1 MGFVIWYR
9 VAFLDAENAAPS
21 LRVSNNAL
29 SGEFAVDAD
38 LTVTS
43 WSGPQAEQFT
53 IVLYDLPLEDGER
66 LALRHRRSA
75 AVGPL
80 LVDIRLGYLDR
91 PDQHAEPV
99 LLGAVTSVR
108 AYVSDDG
115 ELLTEVH
122 GQGLAGHRLLRVPF
136 HFGAS
141 GDTPLAELARSI
153 GDRAGV
159 TVVDGGVTGTRPDPA
174 VRTTTALSALGEVAA
189 AAGADLVV
197 RDAKALLGATVDDG
211 PPVLLQPETNI
222 VRQGRR
228 DDEPDSAAGAVRGHH
243 LTVLGDPALRAGR
256 TVLLASAASPEPAA
270 LRLAHVRHR
279 FRKDSGYVCDLV
291 AAPEL
296 PGADSWRSGA
306 AGIGDLFRGMVRT
319 TLADRP
325 AVDVGEVV
333 STRPGADGPGQR
345 ATLAYGQPP
354 PSNASAPVV
363 DDPLQDDPPQLH
375 DRPVV
380 APFAWDRCGLVVPVY
395 PGMRAVLAHNRG
407 AVDDAVVSGFVWS
420 GAAGHRPPAAEQGDY
435 WLCLPTEIRDG
446 RPTGKSVNDLT
457 DGTGRRVLQAR
468 GLSIAVAEQQLPDI
482 GGRPAVPDELTL
494 VISHEKGTTIT
505 VAADGAV
512 SVTTS
517 GKDIVLGNGQA
528 SITLSGSRITLHA
541 QSVEVT

>member
-21 LRVSNNAL
+21 LRVSNDAV
-29 SGEFAVDAD
+29 SGEFAVEAD
-38 LTVTS
+38 VTVTS
-43 WSGPQAEQFT
+43 WSGPHAEQFT
-53 IVLYDLPLEDGER
+53 VVLYDLPLEHGER

-75 AVGPL
+75 SAGPL

-91 PDQHAEPV
+91 PDQHTAPV

-108 AYVSDDG
+108 ARVSDDG

-122 GQGLAGHRLLRVPF
+122 GQGLVGHRLLRTPF
-136 HFGAS
+136 HFGRS
-141 GDTPLAELARSI
+141 GDTPLAELALTI
-153 GDRAGV
+153 GERAGV

-174 VRTTTALSALGEVAA
+174 VRTTTSLSALGEVAA
-189 AAGADLVV
+189 AAGVDLVV
-197 RDAKALLGATVDDG
+197 RDARALLGTAVADG
-211 PPVLLQPETNI
+211 PPVLLEPGTNI
-222 VRQGRR
+222 VRQGRT
-228 DDEPDSAAGAVRGHH
+228 DDEPDSAAGAVRGHQ
-243 LTVLGDPALRAGR
+243 LTVLGDPALRAGG
-256 TVLLASAASPEPAA
+256 TVLLASAGAPEPVP
-270 LRLAHVRHR
+270 LRLAYVRHR
-279 FRKDSGYVCDLV
+279 FGKDSGYVCDLV
-291 AAPEL
+291 AAPQL
-296 PGADSWRSGA
+296 PGADGRRTGA
-306 AGIGDLFRGMVRT
+306 AGVGDLFRGMVRT
-319 TLADRP
+319 TLADHP
-325 AVDVGEVV
+325 AVDVGDVV
-333 STRPGADGPGQR
+333 ATRPGSDDPGQR

-354 PSNASAPVV
+354 ASDASAPVV
-363 DDPLQDDPPQLH
+363 DDPLQDDPPHLH
-375 DRPVV
+375 DRPVA

-435 WLCLPTEIRDG
+435 WLCLPTEVRDG
-446 RPTGKSVNDLT
+446 RPAGKGVNDLT
-457 DGTGRRVLQAR
+457 DSTGRRVLQAR
-468 GLSIAVAEQQLPDI
+468 GLSITVAEQQLPEV
-482 GGRPAVPDELTL
+482 GSRPEVPDELTL

-512 SVTTS
+512 NVTTS